1 MLRLVSTGPR
11 IIAVRTKEQQKV
23 ADYFLEQFDC
33 VVMEQIGMGIDT
45 EKTRC
50 IICIVDEEANAAT
63 AKYLGVYQP
72 VEFILCQLMTAQ
84 VREQITAIRALPP
97 VVVFNGM
104 GNVNAVMEKM
114 LQEFPCESAGLEA
127 LLHRENNEGVLLVF
141 LVEDAVGQRKFHDK
155 LLFVRQDY
163 AGLLKYLS
171 IHAPRYL
178 SKAFAPDVWHMV
190 DLRIFDRYE
199 AYDVQYKRILEAV
212 EMLGLGHIVTETW
225 DREVTAFADPLGTY
239 RIRLMTFLKPLE
251 LKKLLIGL
259 EYSQGGSRI
268 VDLDLFWHG
277 KKISWKDLLDDK
289 ETRKKIK
296 KTADFF
302 PKSNFFAV
310 QSDRAELI
318 KYCREETMARLEETE
333 KEKFLTYEQEICRLA
348 E

>member
-11 IIAVRTKEQQKV
+11 IIAVRTKEQEKI
-23 ADYFLEQFDC
+23 AAYFLEQFDC
-33 VVMEQIGMGIDT
+33 VVMEHMGMGIDPD
-45 EKTRC
+45 KTRC
-50 IICIVDEEANAAT
+50 IICVVDENGTAAT

-72 VEFILCQLMTAQ
+72 VEFILCQLMAAP
-84 VREQITAIRALPP
+84 VREDIAAVRALPP
-97 VVVFNGM
+97 VVIFNGM
-104 GNVNAVMEKM
+104 GNVEAVMEKM
-114 LQEFPCESAGLEA
+114 LKEFPCEASGLDA

-141 LVEDAVGQRKFHDK
+141 LREDVSGQRKFHDK
-155 LLFVRQDY
+155 LLFVQEDY
-163 AGLLKYLS
+163 ASLLKYLT

-178 SKAFAPDVWHMV
+178 AKAFAPDAWHMV
-190 DLRIFDRYE
+190 DIRMFDRYE
-199 AYDVQYKRILEAV
+199 AYEVQYKRLLEAIDILD
-212 EMLGLGHIVTETW
+212 LGYIVTETW

-239 RIRLMTFLKPLE
+239 RIRLMTFMKPIE
-251 LKKLLIGL
+251 LKKLLVGL
-259 EYSQGGSRI
+259 EYSQGGTRI

-318 KYCREETMARLEETE
+318 KYCREATMTKIAE
-333 KEKFLTYEQEICRLA
+333 KEQEKFLNYEQEICCLA

>member
-1 MLRLVSTGPR
+1 MLRLVAAGPR
-11 IIAVRTKEQQKV
+11 IIAVRTKEQEKV
-23 ADYFLEQFDC
+23 ADYFIKHFDC
-33 VVMEQIGMGIDT
+33 LVMERIGMGIDP

-50 IICIVDEEANAAT
+50 IICLVDENGNAEN

-72 VEFILCQLMTAQ
+72 VEFILCQLMTAPVQ
-84 VREQITAIRALPP
+84 EFITAIRALPP
-97 VVVFNGM
+97 VIVFNGM
-104 GNVNAVMEKM
+104 GNISAVMEKM
-114 LQEFPCESAGLEA
+114 ASEFSCENTGLEA
-127 LLHRENNEGVLLVF
+127 LLHRENNEGVLVVF
-141 LVEDAVGQRKFHDK
+141 LREDVPGQRKFYDK

-163 AGLLKYLS
+163 ASLSKYLT

-178 SKAFAPDVWHMV
+178 AKAFAPDAWHMV
-190 DLRIFDRYE
+190 DLRMYDRYE
-199 AYDVQYKRILEAV
+199 AYEVQYKRLVEAV

-225 DREVTAFADPLGTY
+225 DREVTTFADPIGTY
-239 RIRLMTFLKPLE
+239 RIRLLTFMKPLE

-259 EYSQGGSRI
+259 EYSQGGTRI

-318 KYCREETMARLEETE
+318 KYCREMTMARIAE
-333 KEKFLTYEQEICRLA
+333 KEQEKFLNYEQEICRLA